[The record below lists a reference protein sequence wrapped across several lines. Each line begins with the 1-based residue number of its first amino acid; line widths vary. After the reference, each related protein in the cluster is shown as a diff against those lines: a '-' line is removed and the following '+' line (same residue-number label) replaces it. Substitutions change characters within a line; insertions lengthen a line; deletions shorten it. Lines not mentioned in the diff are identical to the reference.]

1 MEIEWP
7 VLRVKRNPTKK
18 KKKATLQVI
27 EFRLSH
33 KYSFF
38 LQHSEHRHLVSL

>member
-1 MEIEWP
+1 MTS
-7 VLRVKRNPTKK
+7 LKSQKK
-18 KKKATLQVI
+18 PYQKKKATLQVI